1 MFISPDWMC
10 TQEEGI
16 LIMEQYD
23 VIVIGAGVVGSAIA
37 RELSRYEL
45 KTAVLEKE
53 LDVATGNTSR
63 NTGMLHGGLTYK
75 LGTLRAQCSVEG
87 NQEFDKVASELGVP
101 FKRTGKLV
109 DGFTEHD
116 HQNILRFKANGEANG
131 V

>member
-53 LDVATGNTSR
+53 QIG
-63 NTGMLHGGLTYK
+63 
-75 LGTLRAQCSVEG
+75 RAHV
-87 NQEFDKVASELGVP
+87 
-101 FKRTGKLV
+101 
-109 DGFTEHD
+109 
-116 HQNILRFKANGEANG
+116 
-131 V
+131 